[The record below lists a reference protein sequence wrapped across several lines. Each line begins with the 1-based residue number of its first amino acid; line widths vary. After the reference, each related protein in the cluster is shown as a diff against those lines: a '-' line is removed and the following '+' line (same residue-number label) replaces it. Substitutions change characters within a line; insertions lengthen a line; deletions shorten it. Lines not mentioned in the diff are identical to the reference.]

1 KSDGNLSCV
10 EGNIEKTNGK
20 NIINIGSGVRKTLS
34 TGSFQTADGP
44 EKKNPTISVWIP
56 LSDRKDV
63 KDFKVVTRLRESLSQ
78 RQ

>member
-1 KSDGNLSCV
+1 M
-10 EGNIEKTNGK
+10 
-20 NIINIGSGVRKTLS
+20 S
-34 TGSFQTADGP
+34 TGSFQTVDGA